1 VLSRCHPDRCTV
13 GRMRVLMV
21 EDHVALAERIGYGLS
36 DACLAVGVCTMARP
50 PWRLP
55 WPPNTT

>member
-1 VLSRCHPDRCTV
+1 
-13 GRMRVLMV
+13 MRVLMV

-36 DACLAVGVCTMARP
+36 DARLAVGVCTMARP